1 MVAYLNKKIT
11 VVGITS
17 WGIGCANGINPGC
30 AIIIKKKFSAMF
42 NFHPQF

>member
-1 MVAYLNKKIT
+1 MDAYLNKKIT

-30 AIIIKKKFSAMF
+30 EIIIKKNTFC
-42 NFHPQF
+42 NV